1 MAKPMTLA
9 YRNVF
14 IVTVLFAILCLV
26 FGAINGRVGISF
38 LVWSY
43 LSWLTFKRESKKLFT
58 YYNAIFIIMLVAA
71 ALCIVLN
78 LIYPDMD
85 RYSLGWDRLLD
96 CLVVIGLTYWLR
108 NFHAKQK

>member
-1 MAKPMTLA
+1 MAKPMNTA

-26 FGAINGRVGISF
+26 FGAINGRVGMSF

-43 LSWLTFKRESKKLFT
+43 LSWLTFKRESKKLVT

-78 LIYPDMD
+78 LIYPDMGK
-85 RYSLGWDRLLD
+85 YSLGWDRLLD